1 MKRMS
6 ASKEDKTAEA
16 AVQPSP
22 SAQTKKCTCSI
33 LYFSTTVS
41 YCIWW
46 QEEYSAQ
53 KAIGSKPFK
62 GQLTSINLCV
72 CASVFTACY

>member
-6 ASKEDKTAEA
+6 ASKDDQTAEP
-16 AVQPSP
+16 AVQPSS

-46 QEEYSAQ
+46 
-53 KAIGSKPFK
+53 
-62 GQLTSINLCV
+62 
-72 CASVFTACY
+72 